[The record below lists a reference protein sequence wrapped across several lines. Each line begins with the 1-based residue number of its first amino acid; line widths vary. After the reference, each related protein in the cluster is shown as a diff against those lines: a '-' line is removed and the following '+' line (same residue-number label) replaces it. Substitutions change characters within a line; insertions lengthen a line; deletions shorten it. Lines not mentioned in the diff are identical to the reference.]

1 MGGINAAVVGIL
13 GAALYDPIW
22 SGTIASPAD
31 GALVVL
37 ALGMLVLAKA
47 SPLVVLLMLTTASGL
62 MAM

>member
-1 MGGINAAVVGIL
+1 L

>member
-1 MGGINAAVVGIL
+1 
-13 GAALYDPIW
+13 
-22 SGTIASPAD
+22 
-31 GALVVL
+31 LVVL